1 MKCPKCNSGKY
12 VKSAKTPNNKQRYLC
27 KKCGCRFISSEPRG
41 KSEAIK
47 KLALHL
53 YLEGSCMR
61 SIGRVCN
68 VSQVAVFN
76 WVRAAGEK
84 LYKKHLCGY
93 GKNEV
98 KVMEIDELATYIQ
111 SKKNGFG
118 YGLLMIEFAEPS
130 LPSKLVLV
138 NTERLWNYSGR

>member
-1 MKCPKCNSGKY
+1 MNCPRCKSVKY
-12 VKSAKTPNNKQRYLC
+12 VKSGKTPNNKQRYQC
-27 KKCGCRFISSEPRG
+27 KKCGRRFISSEPRG
-41 KSEAIK
+41 INETVK

-68 VSQVAVFN
+68 VSHVAVFN

-84 LYKKHLCGY
+84 LYKKYLCGY
-93 GKNEV
+93 GQNDV
-98 KVMEIDELATYIQ
+98 KVMEIDELTTYIQ

-118 YGLLMIEFAEPS
+118 YGLLMIEFAKTP

-138 NTERLWNYSGR
+138 NTARR